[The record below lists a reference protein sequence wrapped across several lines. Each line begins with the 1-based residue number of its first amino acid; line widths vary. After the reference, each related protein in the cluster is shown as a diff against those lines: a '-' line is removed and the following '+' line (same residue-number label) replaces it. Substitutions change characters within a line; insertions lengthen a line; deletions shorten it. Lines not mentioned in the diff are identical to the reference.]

1 VCAPRNRSLSG
12 SGEDERGDVE
22 EDVMV
27 CVAEP
32 VVGVAVPEP
41 CWRVRVWGGGW
52 RLDWFVG
59 AEGRDDAMVVV
70 LVEVYRFEG
79 VGWYCVAWL
88 WCGELWNAG
97 PGGKMLGS
105 LDQTSDATR

>member
-1 VCAPRNRSLSG
+1 VVCAPRKRSLSG

-41 CWRVRVWGGGW
+41 C
-52 RLDWFVG
+52 
-59 AEGRDDAMVVV
+59 
-70 LVEVYRFEG
+70 
-79 VGWYCVAWL
+79 
-88 WCGELWNAG
+88 
-97 PGGKMLGS
+97 
-105 LDQTSDATR
+105 